1 MKRKLFLWAAFAI
14 VMALA
19 GCTQREIV
27 YVEKENG
34 AGSEMQLEGNVLKIS
49 LSNGLTRAAR
59 PLWDGTATNNI
70 NRIGLKFLN
79 PSSGEAVSGIT
90 IESASS
96 GTSYA
101 IPSGQVYT
109 DNVIKLNPGYDPE
122 TITVKLN
129 MDQATEQSVNI
140 VVYGYNVVN
149 DSEGFPYTISENY
162 NNENT
167 ENNLTG
173 DKILKCTG
181 ITASLELEEIFAGCS
196 KDTYINEYGLFNE
209 SPEITLER
217 QVAGLVAYLKNV
229 PSQVMVGDES
239 KAVTKISIRSPYN
252 LNGLIIPA
260 KGIGKT
266 ASPNRVIGDNEP
278 YKYCNGIGTQQETD
292 LLTFTLTG
300 KINGTNASN
309 NTYKFNE
316 YDSQTGANTDLNIDG
331 QVVFADYME
340 VSKFKDGKFVDNTL
354 FGSCFILPFAS
365 NYSPSES
372 YPTALSICY
381 FYGEGENE
389 YKKVDLKMQNGDT
402 SSRKYSIWCNH
413 FYSLGTKKNN
423 EDTTDDEPL
432 DISEE
437 SGTDE
442 MLLTITDEWD
452 NEVSL
457 EK

>member
-1 MKRKLFLWAAFAI
+1 
-14 VMALA
+14 
-19 GCTQREIV
+19 
-27 YVEKENG
+27 
-34 AGSEMQLEGNVLKIS
+34 
-49 LSNGLTRAAR
+49 
-59 PLWDGTATNNI
+59 
-70 NRIGLKFLN
+70 
-79 PSSGEAVSGIT
+79 
-90 IESASS
+90 
-96 GTSYA
+96 
-101 IPSGQVYT
+101 
-109 DNVIKLNPGYDPE
+109 
-122 TITVKLN
+122 
-129 MDQATEQSVNI
+129 MDE
-140 VVYGYNVVN
+140 
-149 DSEGFPYTISENY
+149 
-162 NNENT
+162 
-167 ENNLTG
+167 
-173 DKILKCTG
+173 ILKCTG
-181 ITASLELEEIFAGCS
+181 ITASLELEEIFAGWS
-196 KDTYINEYGLFNE
+196 KETYINEYGLFNQ
-209 SPEITLER
+209 SPQITLER

-229 PSQVMVGDES
+229 PSQVMVDDEP
-239 KAVTKISIRSPYN
+239 KTVTKISIRSPYN
-252 LNGLIIPA
+252 LTGLIIPA
-260 KGIGKT
+260 KGITESG
-266 ASPNRVIGDNEP
+266 RVIDTNEP
-278 YKYCNGIGTQQETD
+278 YKYCNGIGTQQDTD
-292 LLTFTLTG
+292 LLTFTLTDKTSG
-300 KINGTNASN
+300 IDTSN
-309 NTYKFNE
+309 NTFKFNE

-331 QVVFADYME
+331 QVVFADNME

>member
-1 MKRKLFLWAAFAI
+1 MKRNLFLWAAFAI

-27 YVEKENG
+27 YVEKEDG

-79 PSSGEAVSGIT
+79 PSSGEAVSGII

-96 GTSYA
+96 ETSYA
-101 IPSGQVYT
+101 IPSGQTYT
-109 DNVIKLNPGYDPE
+109 DNVIKLNPSYDPE

-129 MDQATEQSVNI
+129 MDAAKNQSVNI
-140 VVYGYNVVN
+140 IVYGYNV
-149 DSEGFPYTISENY
+149 DSEEKFPYTIEGNDQTDD
-162 NNENT
+162 E
-167 ENNLTG
+167 
-173 DKILKCTG
+173 ILKCTG

-266 ASPNRVIGDNEP
+266 ASSNRVIGDNEP
-278 YKYCNGIGTQQETD
+278 YKYCNGIGTQQEMD

-309 NTYKFNE
+309 NTYKFKE
-316 YDSQTGANTDLNIDG
+316 YDSQSGADTQQNIDG
-331 QVVFADYME
+331 QVVFADNME
-340 VSKFKDGKFVDNTL
+340 VSKFKGGKFVDNTL
-354 FGSCFILPFAS
+354 FGSCFILPFAG
-365 NYSPSES
+365 NYSPGEQH
-372 YPTALSICY
+372 PTALSICY
-381 FYGEGENE
+381 FYGEGDND
-389 YKKVDLKMQNGDT
+389 YKKVDLKMKNSDAT
-402 SSRKYSIWCNH
+402 SRIYSIWCNH
-413 FYSLGTKKNN
+413 FYSLGTKRNN
-423 EDTTDDEPL
+423 DDTTSDDPL